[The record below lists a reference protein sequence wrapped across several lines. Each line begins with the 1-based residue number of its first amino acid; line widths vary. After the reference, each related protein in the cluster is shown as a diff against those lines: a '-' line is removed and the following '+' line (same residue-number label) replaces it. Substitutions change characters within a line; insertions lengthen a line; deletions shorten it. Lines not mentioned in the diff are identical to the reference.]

1 MNASLS
7 LSSYITSII
16 LMADTKTTTT
26 TPDTVSIKDSVLL
39 DTQPSKASSV
49 TITTAEIKDPR
60 LKDEMYD
67 SKLEWT
73 EKEENEVRRILD
85 IRLMPF
91 ILLMSFVLNMD
102 RTNICTCSLG
112 LYWSSY

>member
-1 MNASLS
+1 MTDIKS
-7 LSSYITSII
+7 
-16 LMADTKTTTT
+16 
-26 TPDTVSIKDSVLL
+26 TPDAVSIKDSVLL

-49 TITTAEIKDPR
+49 TIAHGTADGNTEIKDPR

-102 RTNICTCSLG
+102 RTNICM
-112 LYWSSY
+112 